1 MSLTAA
7 NAVIT
12 LTIPPLFNVPQ
23 QLQGFGVDDVYD
35 TPQIKSVEVMM
46 GVDGILSSG
55 FVFVPIP
62 QGISLKADSPSIAVF
77 DIWWTQMQSAKDTFV
92 ASGLIRLP
100 GLGKKYIMNNGSLTG
115 YKPTPDAKRLL
126 QDQKYEITW
135 GSILPAPAQ

>member
-12 LTIPPLFNVPQ
+12 LTIPPLFTTPQ
-23 QLQGFGVDDVYD
+23 QLQNFGVDDVYD

-62 QGISLKADSPSIAVF
+62 QTITLKADSASIALF
-77 DIWWTQMQSAKDTFV
+77 DIWWQQMQAAQDTFS

-100 GLGKKYIMNNGSLTG
+100 GLGKKYIMNVGSLTG
-115 YKPTPDAKRLL
+115 YKPTAAAKKLL
-126 QDQKYEITW
+126 QDQSYEITW
-135 GSILPAPAQ
+135 QSIFPAPL